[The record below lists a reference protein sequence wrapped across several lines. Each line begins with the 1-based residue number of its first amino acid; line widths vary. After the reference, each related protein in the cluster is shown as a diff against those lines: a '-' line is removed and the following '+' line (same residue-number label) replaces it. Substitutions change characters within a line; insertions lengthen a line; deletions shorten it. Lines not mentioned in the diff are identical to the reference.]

1 MEASAVVAVLEG
13 RVSGG
18 CCRQGQLVLSSRTA
32 RTVGFLYT
40 LLLHLL
46 VFAVLYKMAYTD
58 MYRRQ
63 LSSDCAER

>member
-1 MEASAVVAVLEG
+1 M
-13 RVSGG
+13 
-18 CCRQGQLVLSSRTA
+18 LSSRTA
-32 RTVGFLYT
+32 RTVAFLYT